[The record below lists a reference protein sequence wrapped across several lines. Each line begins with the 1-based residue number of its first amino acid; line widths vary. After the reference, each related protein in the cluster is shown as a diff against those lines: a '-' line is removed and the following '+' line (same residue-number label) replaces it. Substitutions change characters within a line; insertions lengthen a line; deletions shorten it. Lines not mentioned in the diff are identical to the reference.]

1 MPALRPVSQGETAV
15 KVVLFCG
22 GLGLRLRG
30 VAGVVPKPMVPVGG
44 RPLLWHIMQYYA
56 HFGHRDFVLCVG
68 HQADVIRRYFG
79 GGTFRAEGWSVT
91 FVDTPLEASI
101 GERFSAV
108 RDLVG
113 DKTFLANYGDTV
125 TDVQLPDLIRAHRA
139 SGKVASL
146 LSVPPNYSFNVVT
159 TDVSGRVEGFQEIGE
174 SGVRINGGYFVFEPG
189 VFDFIEEGEDL
200 PEMFRRLIAAD
211 ELVAYAYDGFWAP
224 MDTLKDKERLEALV
238 TGGGSVWQVWDS
250 VAAASGS

>member
-1 MPALRPVSQGETAV
+1 M

-30 VAGVVPKPMVPVGG
+30 VTGVVPKPMVPVGG

-68 HQADVIRRYFG
+68 HQADVIKRYFG
-79 GGTFRAEGWSVT
+79 RGAFRAEGWTVT
-91 FVDTPLEASI
+91 FVDTPPEASI
-101 GERFSAV
+101 GERFFAV
-108 RDLVG
+108 RDRIDDEV
-113 DKTFLANYGDTV
+113 FLANYGDTV
-125 TDVQLPDLIRAHRA
+125 TDVQLPDLIQAHRE

-146 LSVPPNYSFNVVT
+146 LSVRPNYTFNVVT
-159 TDVSGRVEGFQEIGE
+159 TDGSSRVSGFQDIAD
-174 SGVRINGGYFVFEPG
+174 SGIRINGGYFVFQPSI
-189 VFDFIEEGEDL
+189 FDYIEEGEDL
-200 PEMFRRLIAAD
+200 PEMFVRLIAAD

-238 TGGGSVWQVWDS
+238 MNGGSVWQVWETPAE
-250 VAAASGS
+250 AAGS